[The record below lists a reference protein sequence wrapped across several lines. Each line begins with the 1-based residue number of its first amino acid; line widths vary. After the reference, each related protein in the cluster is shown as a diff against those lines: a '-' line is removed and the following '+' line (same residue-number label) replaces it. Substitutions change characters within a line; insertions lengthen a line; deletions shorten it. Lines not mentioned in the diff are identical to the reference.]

1 MIIMVMNVA
10 LPPPPPPP
18 PVVGDLVDDDD
29 DGIIIIADSAVD
41 IPLRLFYRRFA
52 ALLDIITLS

>member
-18 PVVGDLVDDDD
+18 VVDDRVDDDDD
-29 DGIIIIADSAVD
+29 DGIIIIADIAVG
-41 IPLRLFYRRFA
+41 IPLRLFCRRFA
-52 ALLDIITLS
+52 ALLDIK